1 MMQEPASNNPYQLTR
16 ETILAPPAGFRQRL
30 RFLGP
35 GFILSASIVGSGEL
49 IATTRLGAEAGF
61 VTFWVILVSCLV
73 KVVVQLEFGKQAIY
87 SGEST
92 MEALNK
98 LPGPRLGNA
107 NWSIWTWLLLMTF
120 KMLQVGGIVGGTA
133 LVLRIALPQVSV
145 AVWSY
150 LIAIVVSLMIYRGSY
165 RPIERISLVL
175 IGLFT
180 LLTLVSVGALQFTPL
195 QISTGDILS
204 GLRFELPAETVI
216 VAIGAFGLTGVGGDE
231 IMAYNY
237 WLIEKGYAAYTG
249 PQEDTEAWQHRAKG
263 WIRVMYLDALLAMV
277 IYTAMTAAFY
287 LLGAAILHRQ
297 GLLPEGMDLVETLS
311 QLYTQS
317 LGPWAGAIFLIGAFV
332 VLFSTLFGALAIWTR
347 LFSDAFGQIGLL
359 DFKDSRQRHKAIAL
373 LAWTIPLIW
382 ATLFLIMQTP
392 TLMVIIGGV
401 ATTVILLIVVFAV
414 LHFRYR
420 RLPDALRPS
429 VFYDVVFWVSVIAIL
444 MVGLVAGRYGPG
456 RDALSTLHAEPGPL
470 GRRYLFD
477 RGVRG
482 ALFDALR
489 RAGDLDAALLRC
501 LRADRLARF

>member
-1 MMQEPASNNPYQLTR
+1 MTTPPAAPNPYQRTP
-16 ETILAPPAGFRQRL
+16 ETILAPPVGFGQRL

-98 LPGPRLGNA
+98 LPGPRLGRA
-107 NWSIWTWLLLMTF
+107 NWTIWTWLVLMVFKLLQ
-120 KMLQVGGIVGGTA
+120 LGGIVGGTA
-133 LVLRIALPQVSV
+133 LVLALFFPQVPV

-150 LIAIVVSLMIYRGSY
+150 GTALVVSLMIYRGHY
-165 RPIERISLVL
+165 TPIERISLVF

-180 LLTLVSVGALQFTPL
+180 LLTLASVGAVQFTPL
-195 QISTGDILS
+195 QITTAELGS
-204 GLRFELPAETVI
+204 GLRFQLPPEAVFI
-216 VAIGAFGLTGVGGDE
+216 ALGAFGITGVGGDE

-237 WLIEKGYAAYTG
+237 WLIEKGYAAHTG
-249 PQEDTEAWQHRAKG
+249 PREDTEAWRQRARG

-277 IYTAMTAAFY
+277 IYTVMTAAFY

-297 GLLPEGMDLVETLS
+297 GLLPEGMALVETLS

-317 LGPWAGAIFLIGAFV
+317 LGPWAGTLFLVGAFV

-347 LFSDAFGQIGLL
+347 LFSDAFAQIGWL
-359 DFKDSRQRHKAIAL
+359 DFKNTRQRHRAIAV
-373 LAWTIPLIW
+373 LAWSFPLLW
-382 ATLFLIMQTP
+382 ATLFLVLQVP
-392 TLMVIIGGV
+392 ALMVIIGGV
-401 ATTVILLIVVFAV
+401 ATTVILLIVVFAA

-429 VFYDVVFWVSVIAIL
+429 RLYDVAFWISVLAIL
-444 MVGLVAGRYGPG
+444 MVGVYGVI
-456 RDALSTLHAEPGPL
+456 R
-470 GRRYLFD
+470 
-477 RGVRG
+477 
-482 ALFDALR
+482 
-489 RAGDLDAALLRC
+489 LL
-501 LRADRLARF
+501 

>member
-1 MMQEPASNNPYQLTR
+1 MAKSSSAPNPYRLTR

-73 KVVVQLEFGKQAIY
+73 KVTVQLEFGKQAIY

-98 LPGPRLGNA
+98 LPGPRLGKA
-107 NWSIWTWLLLMTF
+107 NWSIWAWLLLMIF

-133 LVLRIALPQVSV
+133 LVLTIFFPQISV

-150 LIAIVVSLMIYRGSY
+150 LTAIVVSLMIYRGSY
-165 RPIERISLVL
+165 KPIERISLVF

-180 LLTLVSVGALQFTPL
+180 VLTLVSVGALQFTPL
-195 QISTGDILS
+195 HITGGELLS
-204 GLRFELPAETVI
+204 GFSFQLPAEVVLI
-216 VAIGAFGLTGVGGDE
+216 AIGAFGITGVGGDE

-249 PQEDTEAWQHRAKG
+249 PREETEAWQQRAKG

-277 IYTAMTAAFY
+277 IYTMMTAAFY

-297 GLLPEGMDLVETLS
+297 GLLPEGMELVETLS
-311 QLYTQS
+311 RLYTQS
-317 LGPWAGAIFLIGAFV
+317 LGPWAGTLFLVGAFV

-347 LFSDAFGQIGLL
+347 LFSDAFGQIGWL
-359 DFKDSRQRHKAIAL
+359 DFKDVGQRHKAIAL
-373 LAWTIPLIW
+373 LAWSIPLIW
-382 ATLFLIMQTP
+382 ATLFLMLKAP
-392 TLMVIIGGV
+392 VLMVIIGGV

-429 VFYDVVFWVSVIAIL
+429 VFYDVAFWISVIAIL
-444 MVGLVAGRYGPG
+444 MVGLYGVF
-456 RDALSTLHAEPGPL
+456 R
-470 GRRYLFD
+470 
-477 RGVRG
+477 
-482 ALFDALR
+482 
-489 RAGDLDAALLRC
+489 LL
-501 LRADRLARF
+501 